1 MKAYIEW
8 ESGKVKES
16 GLYLTVSD
24 HDVTELEGLEV
35 NELQIMD
42 LRRDGDTYEE

>member
-1 MKAYIEW
+1 M
-8 ESGKVKES
+8 KES

>member
-1 MKAYIEW
+1 M
-8 ESGKVKES
+8 KES

-24 HDVTELEGLEV
+24 HDVMELEGLEV

-42 LRRDGDTYEE
+42 LRRDGDSYEE